1 MKNPLPFGTHLP
13 EDTQQMGN
21 FPLLFPDLFTQC
33 HLDRKQLLL
42 QQCRIDGLV
51 CRANAGP
58 IIIGIIAS
66 GIGIFLHFAII
77 LASSL
82 PLLFLLLLIQKCPMA
97 SFQHGYARL
106 NGPHLILFGFGV
118 LSAMEADLLDLK
130 KQHFCNIFFFIFTRS

>member
-1 MKNPLPFGTHLP
+1 
-13 EDTQQMGN
+13 
-21 FPLLFPDLFTQC
+21 
-33 HLDRKQLLL
+33 LDRKQLLL

-51 CRANAGP
+51 CRAIAGP
-58 IIIGIIAS
+58 IIIISIIAS
-66 GIGIFLHFAII
+66 GIGIFLHIAII

-118 LSAMEADLLDLK
+118 LSAVEADLLNL
-130 KQHFCNIFFFIFTRS
+130 